1 MVSIRF
7 IQFVFKFDKTPFLKI
22 KLNQMDRDRIGSG
35 LELGLEF
42 ILEFWFDSG
51 LELGIG
57 SGRVGKTNLV
67 RLVF

>member
-1 MVSIRF
+1 M
-7 IQFVFKFDKTPFLKI
+7 
-22 KLNQMDRDRIGSG
+22 
-35 LELGLEF
+35 
-42 ILEFWFDSG
+42 LEFWFDSG